1 VVVRAL
7 PVTCT
12 VAPGANPVPVTVSVK
27 ALLPAA
33 TLAGL
38 RPVIPGVGFTT
49 LTGGLV
55 AARVKPLFRKSRNS
69 YCPGAVGIVTVH
81 VRVVTPAPT

>member
-1 VVVRAL
+1 
-7 PVTCT
+7 
-12 VAPGANPVPVTVSVK
+12 VSVK
-27 ALLPAA
+27 VLLPAA

-38 RPVIPGVGFTT
+38 RPVIPGVGFAT

-55 AARVKPLFRKSRNS
+55 AARVKPWLGKRRNS
-69 YCPGAVGIVTVH
+69 YCPGAVGVTVH